1 LYVLKGL
8 DFYVAVVG
16 ANQNAEVESK
26 IPKKQ
31 MDPEQRNSDQGLHTH
46 AAHAAAHEDA
56 DDTSTMSCTAIAVFL
71 RNRAGVLPHP
81 ADLPPAALSGFDP

>member
-1 LYVLKGL
+1 MLK
-8 DFYVAVVG
+8 
-16 ANQNAEVESK
+16 ST
-26 IPKKQ
+26 PKKKQ
-31 MDPEQRNSDQGLHTH
+31 RDPEQRNSDQGLHTH

-81 ADLPPAALSGFDP
+81 ADLPSAALNGFDP